1 LLAGWLGRPAWS
13 LADILRVSHV
23 DKINTLM
30 IINSIFILTVA
41 ATCITLVAFLFAF
54 SLCAGDKKN
63 KEERKESLK
72 IKVVYDLV

>member
-30 IINSIFILTVA
+30 IINNVFPFNLLLPLVLP
-41 ATCITLVAFLFAF
+41 LVAFLFAF
-54 SLCAGDKKN
+54 LCLQVTRRIKK
-63 KEERKESLK
+63 KGKK
-72 IKVVYDLV
+72 D